1 MASLNKKGTGTTTF
15 NGGTG
20 FARDL
25 KTELFLR
32 ATTGFAGENKFYEKA
47 EDADSRAIQLARELA
62 VGDWKWFSDFVIW
75 LRNDGNI
82 RTMSIMLAAEGVNSR
97 LAAKVRVPA
106 DPDNPGQFY
115 ISHRHLIEKTLQRP
129 DEPGELIAYWINSYG
144 RKIPQPIKR
153 GAADALTRMLNQRQA
168 LRWDK
173 DGKAVRLGDVI
184 DLVHPKAKNGIQG
197 DLFQYLITNRHN
209 RDGYVPPASLT
220 EINARKNLNAMS
232 PDERHAF
239 ARLVIKGDKA
249 ATDQWKA
256 ALAGQWEWGKS
267 WLGAK

>member
-1 MASLNKKGTGTTTF
+1 MASLNKKGTGTATH
-15 NGGTG
+15 NGGAG

-47 EDADSRAIQLARELA
+47 EDADTRAIQLARELS
-62 VGDWKWFSDFVIW
+62 VGDWKWFSDFVVW

-82 RTMSIMLAAEGVNSR
+82 RTMSIMLAAEGVNAR

-106 DPDNPGQFY
+106 DPDNPGQFLV
-115 ISHRHLIEKTLQRP
+115 SHRKLIEKVLQRP

-144 RKIPQPIKR
+144 RKIPQPLKR

-168 LRWDK
+168 LRYDK
-173 DGKAVRLGDVI
+173 EGKAVRIADVI
-184 DLVHPKAKNGIQG
+184 DLVHPKAKSALQG

-209 RDGYVPPASLT
+209 RDGYVPPASLN
-220 EINARKNLNAMS
+220 EINSRKQLNAMT
-232 PDERHAF
+232 PAERHDF
-239 ARLVIKGDKA
+239 ARKVIKGDPN
-249 ATDQWKA
+249 ATLVWKL